1 MTIPKDA
8 DAIAAPYRRQRRSHH
23 IISWR
28 HRLAALPTDTVVY
41 LVLGFWSAI
50 CLFGFIWVV
59 LTSLKTNQ
67 ELFSIKTIWGLP
79 DTPQWVNYVR
89 AWTRSKMGYFFLN
102 SVIVSSISVIAI
114 DLVGAMAAYV
124 LARFRFF
131 ANRAV
136 LMTFI
141 LGSAIP
147 LQLITVPL
155 YLMFNNLGLLDSLL
169 GLILVYIAVSLP
181 FSVFV
186 LTGFFKT
193 LPTELEE
200 AAVLDGASEFG
211 AFWKVMLPLAS
222 PGLITVTIFNFLG
235 VWNEYLLALMLIN
248 KTERMTIPL
257 GLYNLKVV
265 QEYAADWTGL
275 FAGFVL
281 VLLPTLIA
289 FIVLQER
296 ITQGMTVGAL
306 KG

>member
-1 MTIPKDA
+1 MTSTTGI
-8 DAIAAPYRRQRRSHH
+8 RRRGVRRGRV
-23 IISWR
+23 ISWR
-28 HRLAALPTDTVVY
+28 HRLAALPADAAVY
-41 LVLGFWSAI
+41 LILGFWAAI
-50 CLFGFIWVV
+50 CLFGFAWVV
-59 LTSLKTNQ
+59 MTSLKTNQ
-67 ELFSIKTIWGLP
+67 ELFTIKTIWGLP
-79 DTPQWVNYVR
+79 ETPQWANYVR

-102 SVIVSSISVIAI
+102 SVIVSSIAVVAI
-114 DLVGAMAAYV
+114 DLVGAMAAYI

-131 ANRAV
+131 GNRAV
-136 LMTFI
+136 LMAFI

-155 YLMFNNLGLLDSLL
+155 YLMFNNLRLLDSLL
-169 GLILVYIAVSLP
+169 GLILVYIAVSMP

-200 AAVLDGASEFG
+200 AAVLDGASEYG

-222 PGLITVTIFNFLG
+222 PGIITVTIFNFLG

-248 KTERMTIPL
+248 KTEKMTIPL

-275 FAGFVL
+275 FAGFVI
-281 VLLPTLIA
+281 VLLPTVIA
-289 FIVLQER
+289 FIILQDR